1 MRDKIEVLQIIL
13 DGGIIA
19 VIRAPDVERG
29 YNLAEAAHRGGI
41 NALEITMTVPGALD
55 VIRDLA
61 ARYSG
66 SNVIIGAGTV
76 LDAETARLAI
86 LAGAEYL
93 VCPHFNPDIVR
104 MCHRYRKVCIPGAM
118 SVKEVVDVL
127 ESGADA
133 IKIFP
138 ASLFGPEIIKAIKG
152 PLPQAMMIPT
162 GGVRLDNVGEWFE
175 AGVVA
180 VAVGSELTREAIAKG
195 DYGILEQKAKEFVT
209 RIREVREQLK
219 GGK

>member
-76 LDAETARLAI
+76 LDAETARLAM

-93 VCPHFNPDIVR
+93 ICPHFNPDIVR

-162 GGVRLDNVGEWFE
+162 GGVSLDNVGEWFE
-175 AGVVA
+175 AGVAA
-180 VAVGSELTREAIAKG
+180 VAVGGELTKEALAKG